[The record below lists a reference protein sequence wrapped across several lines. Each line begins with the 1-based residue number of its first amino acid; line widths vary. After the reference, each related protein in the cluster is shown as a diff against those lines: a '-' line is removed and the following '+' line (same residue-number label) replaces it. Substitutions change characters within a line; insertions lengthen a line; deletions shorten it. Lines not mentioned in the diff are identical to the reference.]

1 VQLLFSGRRTGH
13 RSENIL
19 VKTVRNTS
27 AALILLLVLSRLAD
41 AQTGS
46 TRQPLKVTRALR
58 LFTAPDE
65 SSPQIEVP
73 KSDDTLFP
81 VAETI
86 GSEGSKWYL
95 VKTQSGLVAWIKAG
109 DSDDAKRTE
118 DFFRSLPSRRAS
130 TLAVEIPSVSSDSAP
145 PSAILVPI
153 HMTGSAAFVTVTL
166 NRTVQAFMLLDTG
179 ASYTVVSRQL
189 AGSLS
194 LNETSRATISTANG
208 LINVALARLG
218 SIKVGA
224 AEALN
229 LTVAIH
235 DISTNSKLG
244 GLLGLDFLSRFHTSI
259 DSRRQLLILAPR

>member
-1 VQLLFSGRRTGH
+1 M
-13 RSENIL
+13 
-19 VKTVRNTS
+19 RNTL
-27 AALILLLVLSRLAD
+27 AALILLLVLTPFAD

-46 TRQPLKVTRALR
+46 ARLPLKVTRALR

-130 TLAVEIPSVSSDSAP
+130 TLPVEIPSVPSDSAP

-153 HMTGSAAFVTVTL
+153 HMNGSAAFVTVTL
-166 NRTVQAFMLLDTG
+166 NHTVQAFMLLDTG

-194 LNETSRATISTANG
+194 LNETSRATLSTANG

-235 DISTNSKLG
+235 DMSSNSKLG

>member
-1 VQLLFSGRRTGH
+1 VH
-13 RSENIL
+13 
-19 VKTVRNTS
+19 NTL
-27 AALILLLVLSRLAD
+27 AALLLLLVLTPYAG
-41 AQTGS
+41 AQSGPTP
-46 TRQPLKVTRALR
+46 QPLRVTRALR

-73 KSDDTLFP
+73 TTDDTLSP

-86 GSEGSKWYL
+86 GSGGSKWYL
-95 VKTQSGLVAWIKAG
+95 IKTRSGIVAWIKAG
-109 DSDDAKRTE
+109 ASDDAKRTE
-118 DFFRSLPSRRAS
+118 EFFRSLSSRRAS
-130 TLAVEIPSVSSDSAP
+130 ALAVEIPSVSSDPAP
-145 PSAILVPI
+145 SSAILVPI
-153 HMTGSAAFVTVTL
+153 QMNGSAAFVTAMLDHSVQTL
-166 NRTVQAFMLLDTG
+166 MLLDTG

-189 AGSLS
+189 ATSLG
-194 LNETSRATISTANG
+194 LNEASRAAISTANG

-224 AEALN
+224 AEATN

>member
-1 VQLLFSGRRTGH
+1 M
-13 RSENIL
+13 
-19 VKTVRNTS
+19 RNTS
-27 AALILLLVLSRLAD
+27 AVLILLLLLTPFAA
-41 AQTGS
+41 AQTGP
-46 TRQPLKVTRALR
+46 TRPPVKVTRALR

-73 KSDDTLFP
+73 KSDDALLP

-95 VKTQSGLVAWIKAG
+95 VKTQSGLVGWIKAG

-130 TLAVEIPSVSSDSAP
+130 TLPVEIPSVSSDSTSS
-145 PSAILVPI
+145 SAVLVPI

-189 AGSLS
+189 AASLS
-194 LNETSRATISTANG
+194 LNEASRATISTANG

-224 AEALN
+224 AEATN

-235 DISTNSKLG
+235 DISAHSTLG

-259 DSRRQLLILAPR
+259 DSRRQLLILEPW

>member
-1 VQLLFSGRRTGH
+1 M
-13 RSENIL
+13 
-19 VKTVRNTS
+19 VRNAS
-27 AALILLLVLSRLAD
+27 AALILLVVLSHLAD
-41 AQTGS
+41 AQTSS

-73 KSDDTLFP
+73 KSDDTLSP

-86 GSEGSKWYL
+86 GSQGSKWYL
-95 VKTQSGLVAWIKAG
+95 VKTQSGLVAWLKAG

-118 DFFRSLPSRRAS
+118 NFFRSLPSHRAS
-130 TLAVEIPSVSSDSAP
+130 TLAVEIPSVLSDSAP
-145 PSAILVPI
+145 TSAIMVPI
-153 HMTGSAAFVTVTL
+153 HLTGSAAFVAVTL
-166 NRTVQAFMLLDTG
+166 NRTAQAFMLLDTG
-179 ASYTVVSRQL
+179 ASYTVVSRRL
-189 AGSLS
+189 ATSLS

-235 DISTNSKLG
+235 DISTNANPG